1 LRKPSSIA
9 VAAVV
14 LIVFSAALSTAWLVH
29 GAARTV
35 VAVKPS
41 AVSPQVGEAFTVNI
55 TVSDVENLYALDV
68 LLTWNASILRVQS
81 VQTLL
86 GVESHSGGVLHETLP
101 DAAVYIV
108 ENNIS
113 QEAGEYH
120 LVATSVAPA
129 PSFNGSGTI
138 ATITF
143 TVLSTGR
150 TALILSSE
158 LADYNPEGS
167 NPINH
172 EDVSGTVE
180 ALIPEFPATFAL
192 TVLMLVTATVALVY
206 ARMGK
211 KK

>member
-1 LRKPSSIA
+1 
-9 VAAVV
+9 
-14 LIVFSAALSTAWLVH
+14 
-29 GAARTV
+29 
-35 VAVKPS
+35 
-41 AVSPQVGEAFTVNI
+41 
-55 TVSDVENLYALDV
+55 
-68 LLTWNASILRVQS
+68 
-81 VQTLL
+81 
-86 GVESHSGGVLHETLP
+86 VESHSGGVLHETLP